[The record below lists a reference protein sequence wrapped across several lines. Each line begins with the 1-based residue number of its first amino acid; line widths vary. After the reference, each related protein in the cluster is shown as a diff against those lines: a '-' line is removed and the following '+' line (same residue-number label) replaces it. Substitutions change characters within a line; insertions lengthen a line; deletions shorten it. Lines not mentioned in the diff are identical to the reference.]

1 MNFTI
6 FCVNQGLFVKIN
18 DFNLV
23 RKVGSLQQILS
34 INVRIMYFII
44 KIDSLKF
51 FTIIYMELHD
61 QLPLSIES
69 LTNINTIVYR

>member
-1 MNFTI
+1 MNFII

-34 INVRIMYFII
+34 TNVIIMYFII

-51 FTIIYMELHD
+51 LTIIYMELHD
-61 QLPLSIES
+61 
-69 LTNINTIVYR
+69 